1 MCGANYFT
9 VSAPDR
15 LRVRNASAL
24 VFAVFT
30 GSPKIKD
37 CGALGLQFKG
47 KTHSLWVGASRCR
60 VAMDSCSAGNSVQS
74 FIAQH
79 QTIRSDFSL
88 QVLSAALSLHATDFE
103 DVGEIRGKS
112 DAQRHREGLH
122 SIINELQFLVC

>member
-9 VSAPDR
+9 VSASDR
-15 LRVRNASAL
+15 LRVRNASAF

-47 KTHSLWVGASRCR
+47 KNHSLWAGASRCR

-79 QTIRSDFSL
+79 QTIRPDFGLEVSTPTP
-88 QVLSAALSLHATDFE
+88 SPHAPDFE
-103 DVGEIRGKS
+103 DVCEIRGKS
-112 DAQRHREGLH
+112 DAQRHRESLH
-122 SIINELQFLVC
+122 PVI